1 MYKLV
6 CYFKKI
12 IITMMILFICSFIII
27 EGILIYQGRA
37 QECVGVDVDYV
48 LVLGA
53 RLYGSIPSPA
63 LEERLN
69 KTVEYLENN
78 PDTITIVCGGR
89 GHNEDIT
96 EASAMEMFLVDRG
109 IDNKAIIKEEKSTS
123 TFENIKNARDIIR
136 ETDDRDNIS
145 ALIITSDFH
154 VFRSKLLAERLGFKA
169 YGVGAKTPEVTVL
182 KSYIREYFAVI
193 KSLVFDKE

>member
-78 PDTITIVCGGR
+78 PDTITIVCGGQ

-123 TFENIKNARDIIR
+123 TFENIKNARDIIK
-136 ETDDRDNIS
+136 ETDARDNIS